1 MNTTLNRLIRL
12 NVELEGALRVA
23 AAPRRRLWRLPARN
37 LMK

>member
-23 AAPRRRLWRLPARN
+23 APRRRLWRLPARN